1 MYWGNWNRKYC
12 FFQPIAVW
20 LITTKSGYANG
31 TCIISYFV
39 SLNNIIEFPYKHL
52 TTLLHIRRHM
62 NSLPAQVKQIIYE
75 YDNTYHEIYDGV
87 MDELRNK
94 TILTGKALA
103 KEFTADYIRINGIKI
118 NRILNYHNSVSRAWT
133 MNHLVF

>member
-1 MYWGNWNRKYC
+1 MN
-12 FFQPIAVW
+12 
-20 LITTKSGYANG
+20 
-31 TCIISYFV
+31 
-39 SLNNIIEFPYKHL
+39 
-52 TTLLHIRRHM
+52 TL
-62 NSLPAQVKQIIYE
+62 PDQVKQIIHE

-103 KEFTADYIRINGIKI
+103 KEFTADYIRINEIKI